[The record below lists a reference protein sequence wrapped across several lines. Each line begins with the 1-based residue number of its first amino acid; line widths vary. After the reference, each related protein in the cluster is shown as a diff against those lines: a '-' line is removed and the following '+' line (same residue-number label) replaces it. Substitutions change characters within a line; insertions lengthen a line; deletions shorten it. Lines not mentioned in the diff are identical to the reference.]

1 MENGNGR
8 SAVIVGAGLSGLT
21 CAVRLAQKGF
31 KVTVVE
37 KNTYPGGLLASS
49 RVGKEYLELM
59 PHHLRKSDKA
69 LLSLAREMGVDDR
82 IEWFD
87 ALFFGKAAKKKV
99 GYFKN
104 GFVTLIHSLTQT
116 LVDNGGTI
124 LYSTTVYKISKKP
137 RTDERTVYSIWLAL
151 NDSSHTIEC
160 DYLLYTGSCRN
171 FVTLSGDIDMDM
183 DIRDALMDIKY
194 QNRITLMMILKKNCS
209 EVYFQYMRDAMT
221 SFSRIVFH
229 SNCFGLRDY
238 GGHVVYLVGSCDLSD
253 PLWISADA
261 DIMDKYFKEFRKT
274 YPGIKKSDIKAW
286 RLTKIRYALSDK
298 YPTRDLTNP
307 APHIYVCAS
316 GLTHFG
322 TDEVPENRM
331 DHVVALA
338 NRISEKIVSEAD
350 SEFSEHEAV
359 IPLIN

>member
-1 MENGNGR
+1 MESGNVR
-8 SAVIVGAGLSGLT
+8 SVVIVGAGLSGLT
-21 CAVRLAQKGF
+21 CAVRLARKGF

-37 KNTYPGGLLASS
+37 KNTYPGGLLASA

-69 LLSLAREMGVDDR
+69 LLSLAKEMGVADQ

-99 GYFKN
+99 GYFKS
-104 GFVTLIHSLTQT
+104 GFVTLINSLAQT

-137 RTDERTVYSIWLAL
+137 RTDDRTVYSIWLAL

-171 FVTLSGDIDMDM
+171 FATLSGDLNMDM
-183 DIRDALMDIKY
+183 DVRDALMDIKY
-194 QNRITLMMILKKNCS
+194 QNRITLMMTLKKNCS
-209 EVYFQYMRDAMT
+209 EVYFQYMKDAMT

-238 GGHVVYLVGSCDLSD
+238 GGHVVYLVGSCDNSD
-253 PLWISADA
+253 PLWISADSE
-261 DIMDKYFKEFRKT
+261 IMDKYFKEFRKT
-274 YPGIKKSDIKAW
+274 YPAIKKSDIMAW
-286 RLTKIRYALSDK
+286 RLTRIRYALSDK

-307 APHIYVCAS
+307 APHIFVCSS
-316 GLTHFG
+316 GLTRFA
-322 TDEVPENRM
+322 TEDVPENHM
-331 DHVVALA
+331 DLVVSLA
-338 NRISEKIVSEAD
+338 GRICDAIISEAEN
-350 SEFSEHEAV
+350 ELSEHESV